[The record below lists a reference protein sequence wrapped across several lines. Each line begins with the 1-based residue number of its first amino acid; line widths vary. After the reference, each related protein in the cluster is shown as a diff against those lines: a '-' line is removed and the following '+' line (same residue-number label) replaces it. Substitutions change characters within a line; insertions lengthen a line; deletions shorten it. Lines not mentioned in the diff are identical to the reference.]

1 MHIIKQIMYTTEAQI
16 FFHLIGF
23 EVGVGVRL
31 YTLIYFSLRFYN
43 SVVIRSISLFYSYFL
58 YINNFTF
65 YDHCLPFNR
74 LLFRKNIYIFLLNT
88 LAFFQMNLN
97 FF

>member
-65 YDHCLPFNR
+65 YDHCLPFYR
-74 LLFRKNIYIFLLNT
+74 LLLRKNIYIFWYNT
-88 LAFFQMNLN
+88 
-97 FF
+97 